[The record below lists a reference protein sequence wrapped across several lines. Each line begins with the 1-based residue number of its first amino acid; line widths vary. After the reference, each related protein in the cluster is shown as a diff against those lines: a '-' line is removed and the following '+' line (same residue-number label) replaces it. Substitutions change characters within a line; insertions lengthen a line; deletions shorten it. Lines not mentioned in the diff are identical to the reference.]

1 MLLLCN
7 KQGAIFLDYSRKL
20 MTDVYCFH
28 ARQYNKSSFKAMLTT
43 ACRSLQWVN

>member
-20 MTDVYCFH
+20 MIDVYCFH
-28 ARQYNKSSFKAMLTT
+28 AATVTRAFAFKAMLTT
-43 ACRSLQWVN
+43 ACSLLQ